1 MKNSLSLSFSGTNRL
16 QFFQELFG
24 NSLYFPLVNI
34 LLESLVESP
43 GQYLSAPDP
52 YILLA
57 ASIFQALIL
66 NRWRSGWQ
74 RLPGNLIGPAIYTLI
89 EVALDGMRFF
99 TSFNHVAFW
108 LFAFSF
114 GVLQAARDYLPDVWA
129 NWMLVLEDALRGSI
143 LLVMYFV
150 FEVKTNPQQT
160 ASLQVFLQDSSHVF
174 VALTAVFLGLI
185 NGFSSVAAR
194 RSLKLLNETSAKLRT
209 YSEWLFGRDLLGRV
223 LERPETLNLKRQ
235 ARAILFMD
243 IRGFTAWSEPRS
255 PEDVVNMLNRY
266 YQTAEA
272 ILTQH
277 HVIKLKFSADEVL
290 AVFPEVDDS
299 LQSAIKL
306 RLQIANLLNRH
317 DLGVGI
323 GIHSGAIVEGMV
335 GSKDIKF
342 YDVIGD
348 TVNTAKRL
356 ETSAA
361 SGEILISDA
370 VRLAL
375 GQTFRVGAKRLIEVK
390 GKEEPLLVYPLE

>member
-1 MKNSLSLSFSGTNRL
+1 MKDEHELILSGTNNL
-16 QFFQELFG
+16 NFFQELFG

-43 GQYLSAPDP
+43 AKYLTAPDP

-57 ASIFQALIL
+57 ASLIQALIL
-66 NRWRSGWQ
+66 NRWRSGWK

-99 TSFNHVAFW
+99 TSFNHIAFW

-114 GVLQAARDYLPDVWA
+114 GVFQAARDYLPDLWA
-129 NWMLVLEDALRGSI
+129 NWLLVLEDALRGSI
-143 LLVMYFV
+143 LLVMYYV

-160 ASLQVFLQDSSHVF
+160 TSIRVFLQDSSHVF
-174 VALTAVFLGLI
+174 VALVAIFLGLI

-194 RSLKLLNETSAKLRT
+194 RYLKLLGETSAKLKT
-209 YSEWLFGRDLLGRV
+209 YSEWLFGRDLLGQV
-223 LERPETLNLKRQ
+223 LERPETLNLKRR

-243 IRGFTAWSEPRS
+243 IRGFTAWSEPRP

-266 YQTAEA
+266 YQTSEVV
-272 ILTQH
+272 LSQH
-277 HVIKLKFSADEVL
+277 RVIKFKFSADEVL
-290 AVFPEVDDS
+290 AVFPEVEDA
-299 LQSAIKL
+299 LQAAVKL
-306 RLQIANLLNRH
+306 RIQISNLLTRH
-317 DLGVGI
+317 ALGVGI
-323 GIHSGAIVEGMV
+323 GVHGGDVVEGMV
-335 GSKDIKF
+335 GSKNVKF

-356 ETSAA
+356 ETAA
-361 SGEILISDA
+361 APGEILISDA
-370 VRLAL
+370 ARLAL
-375 GQTFRVGAKRLIEVK
+375 GQTFRVGDKRLIKVK

>member
-1 MKNSLSLSFSGTNRL
+1 MKTALQPPVSGANNL
-16 QFFQELFG
+16 QFLQELFG

-43 GQYLSAPDP
+43 GKYLAAPDP

-66 NRWRSGWQ
+66 NRWRSGWR
-74 RLPGNLIGPAIYTLI
+74 RLPGNLIGPAVYTLI

-99 TSFNHVAFW
+99 TSINHIAFW

-114 GVLQAARDYLPDVWA
+114 GVFQAMRHYLPETWG
-129 NWMLVLEDALRGSI
+129 NWLLILEDALRGSI
-143 LLVMYFV
+143 LLVMYYV
-150 FEVKTNPQQT
+150 FEFKTNPQQT
-160 ASLQVFLQDSSHVF
+160 ASLQLFLQDASHVF
-174 VALTAVFLGLI
+174 VALVAIFLGLI

-194 RSLKLLNETSAKLRT
+194 RYLKLLTEMSARLRT
-209 YSEWLFGRDLLGRV
+209 YSEWFLGRDLLGQV

-266 YQTAEA
+266 YQTAEVV
-272 ILTQH
+272 LSQH
-277 HVIKLKFSADEVL
+277 HVIKFKFSADEVL
-290 AVFPEVDDS
+290 AVFPEVEDA
-299 LQSAIKL
+299 LQAAIQL
-306 RLQIANLLNRH
+306 RVQISNLLTRH
-317 DLGVGI
+317 ALGVGI
-323 GIHSGAIVEGMV
+323 GVHGGDVVEGMV

-356 ETSAA
+356 ETAA
-361 SGEILISDA
+361 APGEILISDA
-370 VRLAL
+370 ARLAL
-375 GQTFRVGAKRLIEVK
+375 GQTFRVGARRLIEVK
-390 GKEEPLLVYPLE
+390 GKQEPLPVYPLE